1 MVDRFPMRKEAV
13 LAILLG
19 EMLDV
24 SRGQGG
30 EILEA
35 LDIVPAEERERR
47 LKHEIRR
54 MNGKDDADGC
64 SCHLE

>member
-19 EMLDV
+19 EMLNV

-35 LDIVPAEERERR
+35 LDVVPAEEREAV
-47 LKHEIRR
+47 E
-54 MNGKDDADGC
+54 A
-64 SCHLE
+64 

>member
-1 MVDRFPMRKEAV
+1 MVDRFPMRKAAV

-35 LDIVPAEERERR
+35 LDVVPAEEREAV
-47 LKHEIRR
+47 E
-54 MNGKDDADGC
+54 A
-64 SCHLE
+64 